1 MIDDPAIRRAMMA
14 AAERQRLL
22 ANVYTRERNAGADPL
37 TANEAV
43 LDFSKRLD
51 AAASQVAD
59 DQFNRDLA
67 VLRAVMER
75 CS

>member
-1 MIDDPAIRRAMMA
+1 MFDDLAIRRALNA
-14 AAERQRLL
+14 RTEALHS
-22 ANVYTRERNAGADPL
+22 VYQRERNAGADPL

-51 AAASQVAD
+51 AAEQRVAD
-59 DQFNRDLA
+59 DAFSRDLA

-75 CS
+75 S